1 MNEVFFFTCV
11 KLIGVTTF
19 VAPSSSFARYTS
31 IMLPTESS
39 AVGVIESCGLI
50 GPMSAMRA
58 SITSLPGKPWSPEAE
73 TKRKKAWDER
83 KHSEGVRF
91 ETSVAE
97 NRLGGSPSDNKVQGT
112 ASKPIGPP

>member
-1 MNEVFFFTCV
+1 M
-11 KLIGVTTF
+11 
-19 VAPSSSFARYTS
+19 
-31 IMLPTESS
+31 
-39 AVGVIESCGLI
+39 GVIGSCGLI

-83 KHSEGVRF
+83 KQPEGVRF
-91 ETSVAE
+91 ETSVTE